1 MERRLVYD
9 SDTAQP
15 GRCPTCGKRLDRCSC
30 GEPPPAVSQ
39 ATRPLKLKLP
49 RDGVVRLLRDRKGRG
64 GKTVTLIA
72 GLSGSP
78 AALTALAS
86 DLKRLCGTGGT
97 LRGDLIEIQ
106 GDHRERLRAELE
118 RRGYTVK
125 VAGGWRLIQLTTTR

>member
-9 SDTAQP
+9 SDAVQP

-30 GEPPPAVSQ
+30 GAARPA
-39 ATRPLKLKLP
+39 AARGKPLNLP

-72 GLSGSP
+72 GLGGSP
-78 AALTALAS
+78 AATAALAS

-97 LRGDLIEIQ
+97 VRDDLVVEIQ

-125 VAGGWRLIQLTTTR
+125 LAGG